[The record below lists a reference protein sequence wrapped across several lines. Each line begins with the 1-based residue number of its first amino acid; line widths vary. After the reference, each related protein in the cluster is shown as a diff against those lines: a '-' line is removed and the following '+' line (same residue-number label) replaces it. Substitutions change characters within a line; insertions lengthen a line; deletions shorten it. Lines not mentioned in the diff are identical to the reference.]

1 MRIIYN
7 SFIPFKGFVGI
18 NLFGVLFVRKEFRG
32 NLPVDLIQHEQ
43 VHTEQMKRDGY
54 LYFYCRYLYEYI
66 RNLCKY
72 KDSRTAYYNVSYE
85 IEAYNNNKV
94 NYE

>member
-1 MRIIYN
+1 MRIIFN

-18 NLFGVLFVRKEFRG
+18 NLFGVLFVRKEYKG

-54 LYFYCRYLYEYI
+54 VYFYVRYLYEYVC
-66 RNLCKY
+66 NLCKH
-72 KDSRTAYYNVSYE
+72 KDSRKAYYNVSYE
-85 IEAYNNNKV
+85 IEAYNNNKLL
-94 NYE
+94 

>member
-18 NLFGVLFVRKEFRG
+18 NLFGVLFVRKEYKGF
-32 NLPVDLIQHEQ
+32 LPYDLLRHEQ
-43 VHTEQMKRDGY
+43 IHTEQMKRDGY
-54 LYFYCRYLYEYI
+54 IYFYVKYLYEYI
-66 RNLCKY
+66 KNLFKY
-72 KDSRTAYYNVSYE
+72 KNSNKAYYNVSYE
-85 IEAYNNNKV
+85 IEAYNKNKV